1 MSSKSKD
8 EIREKLANVG
18 DFLNMQSV
26 IPGEDTLSW
35 AANCIKS
42 YLEGKETSLDHAFGL
57 HSSKGGAKPN
67 KSSKHDDWVA
77 DALKLVLTKTPVGQ
91 KWPSTTDLAKIGR
104 FCRPEWKDKENT
116 EDHVIASELK
126 HILSQYKSTAINQLS
141 NKIEVTDIL
150 NKTEE

>member
-1 MSSKSKD
+1 MSSKSED
-8 EIREKLANVG
+8 EIIEKLANVG

-35 AANCIKS
+35 AADCIKS
-42 YLEGKETSLDHAFGL
+42 YLEGKEESLDHAFGL
-57 HSSKGGAKPN
+57 SSNKGETKPN
-67 KSSKHDDWVA
+67 KSSNHDDWIA
-77 DALKLVLTKTPVGQ
+77 DALKLVLTKTPIGQ
-91 KWPSTTDLAKIGR
+91 KWPSTKELAKIGR

-116 EDHVIASELK
+116 EDSVIASELK
-126 HILSQYKSTAINQLS
+126 HILSQYKSTAVNQLS

>member
-1 MSSKSKD
+1 MDLKPED

-35 AANCIKS
+35 AADCIKS
-42 YLEGKETSLDHAFGL
+42 YLEGKEKSLDHAFGL
-57 HSSKGGAKPN
+57 HSNKGGTKSN
-67 KSSKHDDWVA
+67 KSSKYDDWVA

-91 KWPSTTDLAKIGR
+91 KWPSTKELAKIGR
-104 FCRPEWKDKENT
+104 FCRPEWKNKEDT

-141 NKIEVTDIL
+141 NKIKVTDIL

>member
-1 MSSKSKD
+1 MSPKPED

-18 DFLNMQSV
+18 DFLNMQSI

-35 AANCIKS
+35 AADCIKS
-42 YLEGKETSLDHAFGL
+42 YLEGKEESLDHAFGL
-57 HSSKGGAKPN
+57 NSSKRGQKPN

-91 KWPSTTDLAKIGR
+91 KWPSTKELAKIGR

-116 EDHVIASELK
+116 DDHAIASELK
-126 HILSQYKSTAINQLS
+126 SILTQYKSAAINQLS
-141 NKIEVTDIL
+141 NKIEVTDIS